1 MGQSRIK
8 ISVKTDILVLEFY
21 GYIKNIVIYFYINI
35 GEKNNKNILKLI
47 EIL

>member
-21 GYIKNIVIYFYINI
+21 EYIKNIVIYFYINI